1 MGEILWG
8 GPGEGGQDIEELPE
22 TLPEA
27 EPESAEPP
35 EPPEVGGV
43 GGGVTEDGEADDDAG
58 NADIDDPYLPS
69 WSKYFN
75 SSKSLEKTNCV
86 AFLSFF
92 SFSLVSLENS
102 DKIHSPSS

>member
-27 EPESAEPP
+27 EPESA